1 MQVTLHQRFE
11 HRAEVGEA
19 VDILRRCVHCGFC
32 AATCPTYQLFGDELD
47 GPRGRLYLV
56 KQLLEGEVPTARTRL
71 HLDRC
76 LTCRACETTC
86 PSGVAY
92 GPLLDIGRS
101 VLADELPRS
110 PLAKLG
116 RAALAA
122 FLTGPF
128 FRPAVALGRWFR
140 PVLPASLRRTLLPQ
154 PPARSAPLPP
164 RARRVLLL
172 AGCVQPAL
180 APNIGAATRRVLDAL
195 GIESITPPS
204 AGCCGA
210 IRQHLD
216 EQMAA
221 RDDMRRNIDAW
232 WPSIEAGVEA
242 IVVNASGCGTML
254 QDYGRLLRDDL
265 AYADKAARVSALA
278 RDVSQVIAA
287 ESAQLL
293 ACVARNVDGK
303 PVRLVFHP
311 PCSLQHGL
319 KIRGVVESVLM
330 AAGATLLPF
339 ADSHLCCGSAGT
351 YSLLQRQTATALR
364 GQKLAALKASK
375 PELILSANIGCITQ
389 LGEEGGVPVRHWI
402 EWLDERLR

>member
-1 MQVTLHQRFE
+1 MQVTLDKRFE
-11 HRAEVGEA
+11 QRADAAEA

-32 AATCPTYQLFGDELD
+32 TATCPTYQLFGDELD

-56 KQLLEGEVPTARTRL
+56 KQLLEGEVPTSRTRL

-92 GPLLDIGRS
+92 GPLVDIGRT
-101 VLADELPRS
+101 VLADELPRG

-128 FRPAVALGRWFR
+128 FRPAVALGRLFR
-140 PVLPASLRRTLLPQ
+140 PVLPKALRRTLLATQ
-154 PPARSAPLPP
+154 PVKDVPAAARP
-164 RARRVLLL
+164 RRVLLL
-172 AGCVQPAL
+172 SGCVQPAL
-180 APNIGAATRRVLDAL
+180 APNIEAATRRVLDAL
-195 GIESITPPS
+195 GIEALVPPS

-216 EQMAA
+216 EQAGA
-221 RDDMRRNIDAW
+221 RNDMRWNIDAW
-232 WPSIEAGVEA
+232 WPAIEAGAEA
-242 IVVNASGCGTML
+242 IIVNASGCGTML

-278 RDVSQVIAA
+278 RDVSEVIAA
-287 ESAQLL
+287 ESTQLAAL
-293 ACVARNVDGK
+293 VARVGGDATSR
-303 PVRLVFHP
+303 VVFHP
-311 PCSLQHGL
+311 PCSLQHGM
-319 KIRGVVESVLM
+319 KVRGVVESLLVS
-330 AAGATLLPF
+330 AGATLLPF
-339 ADSHLCCGSAGT
+339 ADAQLCCGSAGT
-351 YSLLQRQTATALR
+351 YSLLQKQTSSELR
-364 GQKLAALKASK
+364 DRKLAALTAAK
-375 PELILSANIGCITQ
+375 PALILSANIGCITQ
-389 LGEEGGVPVRHWI
+389 LAEEGGVPVRHWI